1 MSDGGLISLTDHPAT
16 HFLRNRVSSKS
27 IGKRKNADGDL
38 ALLPGFLERYGGPEA
53 QQAAQIFA
61 AHNWA
66 EARDLGTDPFGRIE
80 SIQGGVRGHGVSLES
95 EGRPQHRR
103 CDENRPRFETLLF
116 RIRAMSRRQEHALH
130 RLRRKFWIRA
140 LRIQMS
146 QSSNPKISEGAL
158 SLSSLSAL
166 LLDDWDELA
175 KSGHE
180 KRIQG
185 VYDNGNDPH
194 KLIRRIPVDV
204 PTDTDLQDVISRK
217 RSGPS
222 VKGEPRVM
230 FTYQEVP
237 LNLVERAEN
246 LCPGSADWE
255 SAPLWWLAG
264 PQLPELISLRESMW
278 GLKHRVGLCNPSLGM
293 LRSYFHP
300 RDYQRIKTSSL
311 EERRQRYSNSLSL
324 LSLAPTAA
332 KMSLLAALVVDS
344 YLVEDMDLLPVHQH
358 HFSIG
363 VDRLLAHEFMADIAT
378 EFRELVQSRFMAL
391 DWEEPAAYHV
401 PFLDEPFM
409 IIEQVEAE
417 AELCIQKMRVPVAD

>member
-1 MSDGGLISLTDHPAT
+1 M
-16 HFLRNRVSSKS
+16 
-27 IGKRKNADGDL
+27 DGDL
-38 ALLPGFLERYGGPEA
+38 ALLPGFLERHSGPEA
-53 QQAAQIFA
+53 QQATQILA
-61 AHNWA
+61 AHERSESRN
-66 EARDLGTDPFGRIE
+66 LGTDPFGRIE
-80 SIQGGVRGHGVSLES
+80 SIQGGVCGHGVSLES

-103 CDENRPRFETLLF
+103 RDENRPRFEIPLF
-116 RIRAMSRRQEHALH
+116 RIRAMSRRQDHALH

-146 QSSNPKISEGAL
+146 RSSNSEISEAANSLPSLGAL
-158 SLSSLSAL
+158 LFK
-166 LLDDWDELA
+166 DWDGLA
-175 KSGHE
+175 KTGHE
-180 KRIQG
+180 EGISG
-185 VYDNGNDPH
+185 VYDKGSDPR
-194 KLIRRIPVDV
+194 KLIRRIPVEELPDEPGTEDKIV
-204 PTDTDLQDVISRK
+204 TRM

-278 GLKHRVGLCNPSLGM
+278 GLKHHVGLCNPSPGM
-293 LRSYFHP
+293 LRSYLHP
-300 RDYQRIKTSSL
+300 RDYQRIKTTSL
-311 EERRQRYSNSLSL
+311 AERRQRYSNSLSL

-344 YLVEDMDLLPVHQH
+344 YLVEDIDLLPMHQH

-391 DWEEPAAYHV
+391 DWEEPPAYHV
-401 PFLDEPFM
+401 PFVDEPFM
-409 IIEQVEAE
+409 ITEQVE
-417 AELCIQKMRVPVAD
+417 AELCIQKMRAPVTD